1 MYFLYRRYLFLF
13 FAPYKHRGALP
24 KILVFFVYRISCLCL
39 LAAWFFVVV
48 DVHGQSAAL
57 YDAFWPVFL
66 FRRGLRQGEALPAP
80 KYRHLMTYYD
90 NRFAQ
95 DMGLL
100 FCLANTRKMRH
111 EVNQAASTE
120 VHSSGRAFEQ
130 FKEAINDKDF
140 EDLLKDAQAEPKGLA
155 AQDLLKKV
163 LPLLNIS
170 SGQFF

>member
-1 MYFLYRRYLFLF
+1 MSGVRCPT
-13 FAPYKHRGALP
+13 ANDDPMDDAMN
-24 KILVFFVYRISCLCL
+24 
-39 LAAWFFVVV
+39 V
-48 DVHGQSAAL
+48 DDGITMKREADSLDDYNGQSAAL

-66 FRRGLRQGEALPAP
+66 LRRGLRQGKDLPAP

-100 FCLANTRKMRH
+100 FYLANTRMRH
-111 EVNQAASTE
+111 EVNRAVSAK

-130 FKEAINDKDF
+130 FKEAINDEDF
-140 EDLLKDAQAEPKGLA
+140 EDMLKDAQADPKGVA

-163 LPLLNIS
+163 LPFLSIS
-170 SGQFF
+170 SRQFF